1 MEKKIKVFLDSNILF
16 SIAYSGKAKSRSYQL
31 FELQEKGV
39 LNIYVSPLVCGEAS
53 LNIKLKRSEHQDFLD
68 ELIGKTRLVENILV
82 YEDYPR
88 IKNLPQNDR
97 IILLTAVY
105 HRMDF
110 FLTGNDR
117 DFSKLYNQKV
127 GRTLILR
134 PADFLH
140 KNFNL

>member
-16 SIAYSGKAKSRSYQL
+16 SIVYSGKAKSRSYLL
-31 FELQEKGV
+31 FELQEKRV
-39 LNIYVSPLVCGEAS
+39 FSIYVSPIVCEEAS
-53 LNIKLKRSEHQDFLD
+53 LNIRLKRPENHDLLN
-68 ELIGKTRLVENILV
+68 ELIGKAKIVENILMH
-82 YEDYPR
+82 EEHPK

-105 HRMDF
+105 HQMDF

-117 DFSKLYNQKV
+117 DFSKLYNQKI

-140 KNFNL
+140 KNFNF

>member
-16 SIAYSGKAKSRSYQL
+16 SIAYSGKAKSRSYLL

-39 LNIYVSPLVCGEAS
+39 LNIYVSPLVCEEVT
-53 LNIKLKRSEHQDFLD
+53 LNIKLKRPEHQDFLN
-68 ELIGKTRLVENILV
+68 ELIGKTRLVENILI
-82 YEDYPR
+82 YEDHPQ

-97 IILLTAVY
+97 IIFLTAVY
-105 HRMDF
+105 HGMDF

-117 DFSKLYNQKV
+117 DFSKLYNQKIA
-127 GRTLILR
+127 RTLILR
-134 PADFLH
+134 PADFLY

>member
-16 SIAYSGKAKSRSYQL
+16 SIVYSGKAKSRSYLL

-39 LNIYVSPLVCGEAS
+39 LNIYVSPLVCEEAS
-53 LNIKLKRSEHQDFLD
+53 LNIRLKRPEHHDLLD
-68 ELIGKTRLVENILV
+68 ELIGKAKIVENILMH
-82 YEDYPR
+82 EEHPQ

-117 DFSKLYNQKV
+117 DFSKLYNQKI

-134 PADFLH
+134 PTDFLY
-140 KNFNL
+140 KKFNF